1 MEKAPGPGKN
11 PRIQFFQ
18 GITPISKQQV
28 PIEIIAGITF
38 AALAIPEVMGYTRIA
53 GMPVVT
59 GLYTILFPM
68 LVFAVVG
75 SSRHLAVGAD
85 SATAAIIASGLVIM
99 ALPGSQEYVA
109 YAAMIAIMA
118 AIFLFLAGIL
128 KLGFIADFLSR
139 SVMIGFLTGVGI
151 QIAIGQLSGMTGLP
165 AGYEGAGQQLISFF
179 SNLSSLQIPTLVL
192 SLAVIAVTLAG
203 RKISKRIPGALMA
216 VAGAIVVSWALNLS
230 AAGIEV
236 IGPVPGG
243 FPTIS
248 FPVVPLADIPNL
260 LGLAAACFI
269 VILAQS
275 AATSRAYA
283 LRFSDRFDENTDLIG
298 LSLSNVAAGLTGTF
312 VVNGSPTKTEM
323 VVSARGMTQLTQVV
337 AAFVVL
343 AVLLVLTQP
352 LAYLPVAALSAI
364 VFLIGLRLIDLQ
376 GMSSLRSRR
385 PVEFGVALITTGA
398 VIFLGVGIGLAVAVA
413 LSIIAHLRHS
423 YRPMDRL
430 LVPAPGGAM
439 KPTPLDKGQQAVE
452 GLAVYR
458 FGADLYFANETKFTE
473 EVINLARTAKP
484 PLKWLCLSAV
494 NISDVDYTASETLKA
509 VHKELMKFGVTLVI
523 SDLSEMVR
531 AQLDRD
537 GFTEMIGQENIFETV
552 QEAVAAYRSRVVDN
566 HEIDRKP
573 GK

>member
-1 MEKAPGPGKN
+1 MGTPPSAGK
-11 PRIQFFQ
+11 PPKIQLFQ
-18 GITPISKQQV
+18 GILPISRSQV
-28 PIEIIAGITF
+28 PIEVIAGVTF

-68 LVFAVVG
+68 LVFAVLG

-99 ALPGSQEYVA
+99 AIPGSSEYVA
-109 YAAMIAIMA
+109 YAAMIAIIA

-128 KLGFIADFLSR
+128 KLGFVADFLSR

-151 QIAIGQLSGMTGLP
+151 QIAIGQISGMTGLP
-165 AGYEGAGQQLISFF
+165 VGYEGAGQQLISFF

-203 RKISKRIPGALMA
+203 RRISKRIPGALMA
-216 VAGAIVVSWALNLS
+216 VAGAIIVSWALNLS
-230 AAGIEV
+230 AAGIEI

-243 FPTIS
+243 FPAIS
-248 FPVVPLADIPNL
+248 FPMVPLAEIPNL
-260 LGLAAACFI
+260 LGIAAACFI
-269 VILAQS
+269 VILVQS

-298 LSLSNVAAGLTGTF
+298 LSFSNIAAGLTGTF

-343 AVLLVLTQP
+343 LVLLVFTQP

-376 GMSSLRSRR
+376 GMSSLRRRR

-423 YRPMDRL
+423 YRPMNML

-439 KPTPLDKGQQAVE
+439 KPTPLLQGQQAVE

-458 FGADLYFANETKFTE
+458 FGADLYFANETRLTE
-473 EVINLARTAKP
+473 EIVNLVRTARP
-484 PLKWLCLSAV
+484 PLKWLCISAV

-509 VHKELMKFGVTLVI
+509 VFRELEKYGVILVL
-523 SDLSEMVR
+523 SDLSDLVKVE
-531 AQLDRD
+531 LERD
-537 GFTEMIGQENIFETV
+537 GILEIIGRDHIFETV
-552 QEAVAAYRSRVVDN
+552 QDAVAAYRDRVP
-566 HEIDRKP
+566 EP
-573 GK
+573 SGA

>member
-1 MEKAPGPGKN
+1 MGAPPGPGKT
-11 PRIQFFQ
+11 PKIQLFQ
-18 GITPISKQQV
+18 GILPVARSQV

-68 LVFAVVG
+68 LAFAIVG

-85 SATAAIIASGLVIM
+85 SATAAIIASGLVVM
-99 ALPGSQEYVA
+99 AIPGSQEYVA
-109 YAAMIAIMA
+109 YAAMIAIIA
-118 AIFLFLAGIL
+118 AIFLFLAGVM
-128 KLGFIADFLSR
+128 KLGFVADFLSR

-165 AGYEGAGQQLISFF
+165 VGYEGAGQQLISFF
-179 SNLSSLQIPTLVL
+179 SNLSMLQLPTLML

-203 RKISKRIPGALMA
+203 RRISKRIPGALLA
-216 VAGAIVVSWALNLS
+216 VVGAIIVSWALNLS
-230 AAGIEV
+230 ARGIEV

-248 FPVVPLADIPNL
+248 FPVVPLAAIPDL

-283 LRFSDRFDENTDLIG
+283 LKFSDRFDENTDLIG
-298 LSLSNVAAGLTGTF
+298 LSVSNIAAGLTGTF

-323 VVSARGMTQLTQVV
+323 VVSSRGRTQLTQIV
-337 AAFVVL
+337 AAIVVL

-352 LAYLPVAALSAI
+352 LAYLPIAALSAI
-364 VFLIGLRLIDLQ
+364 VFLIGLRLIDIG
-376 GMSSLRSRR
+376 GMSSLRRRR
-385 PVEFGVALITTGA
+385 PVEFGVALITAGA
-398 VIFLGVGIGLAVAVA
+398 VIFLGVGIGIAVAVA

-423 YRPMDRL
+423 YRPMDML

-439 KPTPLDKGQQAVE
+439 KPTPLAQGQQAAE
-452 GLAVYR
+452 GLVVYR
-458 FGADLYFANETKFTE
+458 FGADLYFANETRFTE
-473 EVINLARTAKP
+473 EIVNLARTAQP
-484 PLKWLCLSAV
+484 PLTWLCLSAV

-509 VHKELMKFGVTLVI
+509 VHEELKKFGVTLVI
-523 SDLSEMVR
+523 SDLSELVR
-531 AQLDRD
+531 AELDRD
-537 GFTEMIGQENIFETV
+537 GITRMIGEDHIFETV
-552 QEAVAAYRSRVVDN
+552 QEAVAVYRSL
-566 HEIDRKP
+566 EQK
-573 GK
+573 

>member
-1 MEKAPGPGKN
+1 MGTPPGPDN
-11 PRIQFFQ
+11 PPRMRLLQ
-18 GITPISKQQV
+18 GILPVARSQV

-68 LVFAVVG
+68 LAFAIVG

-85 SATAAIIASGLVIM
+85 SATAAIIASGLVVM
-99 ALPGSQEYVA
+99 AIPGSQEYVA

-118 AIFLFLAGIL
+118 AIFLFLAGIM

-165 AGYEGAGQQLISFF
+165 VGYEGAGQQLISFF
-179 SNLSSLQIPTLVL
+179 SNLSMLQLPTLVL

-203 RKISKRIPGALMA
+203 RRISRRIPGALIA
-216 VAGAIVVSWALNLS
+216 VSGAIIVSWALNLS
-230 AAGIEV
+230 ANGIEV

-248 FPVVPLADIPNL
+248 FPVVPLSAIPDL
-260 LGLAAACFI
+260 LGLAAGCFI

-275 AATSRAYA
+275 AATSRSYA
-283 LRFSDRFDENTDLIG
+283 LKFSDRFDENTDLIG
-298 LSLSNVAAGLTGTF
+298 LSLSNIAAGLTGTF

-323 VVSARGMTQLTQVV
+323 VVSSRGRTQLTQVV
-337 AAFVVL
+337 AAIVVL

-352 LAYLPVAALSAI
+352 LSYLPIAALSAI
-364 VFLIGLRLIDLQ
+364 VFLIGLRLIDLG

-385 PVEFGVALITTGA
+385 PVEFGVALITAGA
-398 VIFLGVGIGLAVAVA
+398 VIFLGVGIGIAVAVA

-423 YRPMDRL
+423 YRPMDML
-430 LVPAPGGAM
+430 MVPLPGGAM
-439 KPTPLDKGQQAVE
+439 KPTSLAQGQQAVE

-458 FGADLYFANETKFTE
+458 FGADLYFANETRFTE
-473 EVINLARTAKP
+473 EILNLARNAQP

-509 VHKELMKFGVTLVI
+509 LYKELKRYGVVLVL
-523 SDLSEMVR
+523 SDLSELVR
-531 AQLDRD
+531 AELDRD
-537 GFTEMIGQENIFETV
+537 GITGMIGEDHIFETV
-552 QEAVAAYRSRVVDN
+552 QEAVAAYRSRVP
-566 HEIDRKP
+566 ELS
-573 GK
+573 GE